1 MDFFFFFLLFFS
13 CERGLSV
20 AGAYSTGNIYAPFL
34 FYCIFPPLTLLFPR
48 LGKLYRLLGQI
59 WAVVPTSI
67 LGLGWLPVRAD
78 TPSLKRTF
86 TLVSRSNP
94 SSPADRQDPQ
104 NPFKTS
110 TPTQQPNSSQRMSLS
125 LKRRYPFCKSPAAPT
140 SIVYDVPTPA
150 VPSFVSIFDTDVD
163 MSGCSPTKATPQ
175 FSPILAS
182 VVKPVMPGV
191 PTGPIS
197 LQHPIRQQ
205 NGSVSTSASSS
216 TNSSPTT
223 TISTVESAI
232 TEDHT
237 PESSPDS
244 SVRVAPLSSFRNTS
258 MSSEDYPVVPPSPL
272 PGCGRSISP
281 SKKPRNTKNLSLNVP
296 PPPAQPSAQPNT
308 QVNQPS
314 PRSMSAP
321 TSPAFI
327 KPPPPTQN
335 PRRRPSNL
343 GLTIKLPGSL
353 PEKSVGRGPVAGG
366 VSVLRHHQSSPSLLS
381 PGPNGIPGGMRL
393 PPTPGFRQPRLF
405 QPRQSFNSY
414 NAHDSLSSSPSSSST
429 TNSPPKS
436 PEVLHEMEEED
447 EEPRSGEAKSPAYP
461 AGPVCIFD
469 PNIYL
474 YAEPDAE
481 LASQFDVI
489 VNVAREVVNPF
500 KTDKNLAA
508 AKPVLSA
515 NRRDA
520 ESDSLPPDTACTEA
534 SFTTAF
540 EEALFSPILSRK
552 PKLEAPGPKYKEPE
566 YVHMPWDHNT
576 SILDDLPYLV
586 NLINDRASAGK
597 RVLVHCQCGVSRS
610 ATLLIAYAMFKSPG
624 KTMQDAYSAVKR
636 RSKWI
641 GPNMSLIYQLT
652 DWKKKIMSDNSQP
665 GMAGWRGG
673 NAGSAGG
680 RGHTKADTRG
690 GFGRAGPSDGPG
702 MSEPIPEPQTAPLPV
717 CRTSPSSLP
726 LDASIGQSG
735 DRPIPQMVRTRSENG
750 GFISGVSP
758 GPSSAPPGMITIPG
772 TSDISFKRQSWPEK
786 ASAPLSERADSPLQA
801 WGMGASKSRMGSAPP
816 PPLPTSSAYLV
827 QREEIFG
834 RDVGSGDNDDPPP
847 PTPNFTSPR
856 NSTYF
861 PVPMRRS
868 GNFTSIFT
876 DPRSPTQRGETPIV
890 RSIFDVL

>member
-1 MDFFFFFLLFFS
+1 MVEDL
-13 CERGLSV
+13 
-20 AGAYSTGNIYAPFL
+20 FL
-34 FYCIFPPLTLLFPR
+34 FTAPSSHCVSPR
-48 LGKLYRLLGQI
+48 AQTKSGTTMATCK
-59 WAVVPTSI
+59 T
-67 LGLGWLPVRAD
+67 D

-94 SSPADRQDPQ
+94 SSPADRQDSK
-104 NPFKTS
+104 NPFKTT
-110 TPTQQPNSSQRMSLS
+110 TPIQQSNSSQRMSLS
-125 LKRRYPFCKSPAAPT
+125 LKRPYPFCKSPAAPT

-150 VPSFVSIFDTDVD
+150 VPSFVAIFDTNVD
-163 MSGCSPTKATPQ
+163 MSGCSPTKVTSQ
-175 FSPILAS
+175 FSHNPIPAS
-182 VVKPVMPGV
+182 TVKPAMPGV

-197 LQHPIRQQ
+197 LQHPIHQQ
-205 NGSVSTSASSS
+205 NSSVSTSASSS

-244 SVRVAPLSSFRNTS
+244 SVRIVPLSSFRNTA
-258 MSSEDYPVVPPSPL
+258 MSSEDYSIVPPNPL

-296 PPPAQPSAQPNT
+296 PPPARSSSQSNT
-308 QVNQPS
+308 QMNQPS

-327 KPPPPTQN
+327 KPPPPAQN

-353 PEKSVGRGPVAGG
+353 PEKSAVRGPVAGG

-405 QPRQSFNSY
+405 QPPRQSFNSY
-414 NAHDSLSSSPSSSST
+414 NAHDSFSSSPSSAST
-429 TNSPPKS
+429 TNSPPRS
-436 PEVLHEMEEED
+436 PEILHEMEEED
-447 EEPRSGEAKSPAYP
+447 EEPGSGEAKSPAYP
-461 AGPVCIFD
+461 SGPVCIFD

-500 KTDKNLAA
+500 KADKNSAA

-515 NRRDA
+515 NRKDA

-540 EEALFSPILSRK
+540 EEALFSPVLASSRK
-552 PKLEAPGPKYKEPE
+552 PKLEALKPKYKEPE

-576 SILDDLPYLV
+576 PILDDLPYLV
-586 NLINDRASAGK
+586 NLISDRASVGK
-597 RVLVHCQCGVSRS
+597 KVLVHCQCGVSRS
-610 ATLLIAYAMFKSPG
+610 ATLLIAYAMFKSPE
-624 KTMQDAYSAVKR
+624 KSMQDAYNSVKG

-652 DWKKKIMSDNSQP
+652 DWKKKITSDNSQP

-680 RGHTKADTRG
+680 RGHTKTDTRN
-690 GFGRAGPSDGPG
+690 GFGRVGPSEGPG
-702 MSEPIPEPQTAPLPV
+702 MSESIPEPQTAPLPV
-717 CRTSPSSLP
+717 CRNSPSSSP
-726 LDASIGQSG
+726 LDTCMGSSG
-735 DRPIPQMVRTRSENG
+735 DRQIPQMVRTRSENG

-786 ASAPLSERADSPLQA
+786 ISTPLSERADSPLQS
-801 WGMGASKSRMGSAPP
+801 WGMGASEKSRVGFVP
-816 PPLPTSSAYLV
+816 PPLPPSAAYLV
-827 QREEIFG
+827 QRQEIFG
-834 RDVGSGDNDDPPP
+834 RDVGNGDDDDMPP
-847 PTPNFTSPR
+847 PTPGFTSPR
-856 NSTYF
+856 NSAYF

-868 GNFTSIFT
+868 GNFSSIFT

>member
-1 MDFFFFFLLFFS
+1 MVEEL
-13 CERGLSV
+13 
-20 AGAYSTGNIYAPFL
+20 FL
-34 FYCIFPPLTLLFPR
+34 FAAPSSSCVSPR
-48 LGKLYRLLGQI
+48 SHSESGTTM
-59 WAVVPTSI
+59 TS
-67 LGLGWLPVRAD
+67 RETD

-86 TLVSRSNP
+86 TRVSRSYP
-94 SSPADRQDPQ
+94 PSPADRQDPQ
-104 NPFKTS
+104 KPFETT
-110 TPTQQPNSSQRMSLS
+110 TPTQQSNLSQRMSLS
-125 LKRRYPFCKSPAAPT
+125 LKRRYPFCKSPSAPT

-150 VPSFVSIFDTDVD
+150 VPSFVSIFDPDVD
-163 MSGCSPTKATPQ
+163 MSGCSPTKVTSQ
-175 FSPILAS
+175 FSHPILTSA
-182 VVKPVMPGV
+182 VKPTMPRV
-191 PTGPIS
+191 PAGPIS
-197 LQHPIRQQ
+197 LQHPSLQHPIHQQ
-205 NGSVSTSASSS
+205 NNSVSTSASSS

-244 SVRVAPLSSFRNTS
+244 SVRAVPLSSFRSTT
-258 MSSEDYPVVPPSPL
+258 MSSDDYSIVPPSPL

-296 PPPAQPSAQPNT
+296 PPPAQSSAQPNT

-327 KPPPPTQN
+327 KPPPPAQN

-353 PEKSVGRGPVAGG
+353 PEKSAVRGPLAGG

-393 PPTPGFRQPRLF
+393 PLTPGFRQPRLF
-405 QPRQSFNSY
+405 QPRHSFNSC
-414 NAHDSLSSSPSSSST
+414 NARDALSTSPSSST

-436 PEVLHEMEEED
+436 PEVLHEMDEED

-461 AGPVCIFD
+461 SGPVCIFD

-500 KTDKNLAA
+500 KTDKNLTA
-508 AKPVLSA
+508 AKAALGA
-515 NRRDA
+515 NCKDA

-540 EEALFSPILSRK
+540 EEALFSPVLASSRR
-552 PKLEAPGPKYKEPE
+552 PKLDALGPKHKQPE
-566 YVHMPWDHNT
+566 YVHMLWDHNT
-576 SILDDLPYLV
+576 PILDDLPHLV

-597 RVLVHCQCGVSRS
+597 KVLVHCQCGVSRS
-610 ATLLIAYAMFKSPG
+610 ATLLIAYAMFKSPE
-624 KTMQDAYSAVKR
+624 KTMQDAYNAVKG

-652 DWKKKIMSDNSQP
+652 DWKKKIASDNSQP
-665 GMAGWRGG
+665 VMAGWRGG
-673 NAGSAGG
+673 GAGSAGG
-680 RGHTKADTRG
+680 RGHTKVDTRG

-702 MSEPIPEPQTAPLPV
+702 MSESIPEPQTAPLPV
-717 CRTSPSSLP
+717 CRNSPSSLP
-726 LDASIGQSG
+726 LDTCMGQSG
-735 DRPIPQMVRTRSENG
+735 DHPIPQMVRTRSENG

-772 TSDISFKRQSWPEK
+772 ASDISFKRQSWPEK
-786 ASAPLSERADSPLQA
+786 ISTPLSERADSPLA
-801 WGMGASKSRMGSAPP
+801 LWGMGASEKSRVGSV
-816 PPLPTSSAYLV
+816 PPLLQSSAYLV
-827 QREEIFG
+827 QCEEIYG
-834 RDVGSGDNDDPPP
+834 RDAGSGDDDLPPP
-847 PTPNFTSPR
+847 PPNFTSPR
-856 NSTYF
+856 SSTYF

-868 GNFTSIFT
+868 GNFSIFT

>member
-1 MDFFFFFLLFFS
+1 MVEEFFLF
-13 CERGLSV
+13 
-20 AGAYSTGNIYAPFL
+20 TAPPSP
-34 FYCIFPPLTLLFPR
+34 CVPPQSQSGSGTTMASR
-48 LGKLYRLLGQI
+48 K
-59 WAVVPTSI
+59 T
-67 LGLGWLPVRAD
+67 D

-94 SSPADRQDPQ
+94 SSPADRQDSQ
-104 NPFKTS
+104 NPFKTT
-110 TPTQQPNSSQRMSLS
+110 TPTQQSNSSQRMSLS
-125 LKRRYPFCKSPAAPT
+125 LKRRYPFCKSPAAST
-140 SIVYDVPTPA
+140 SIVYDVSTSA
-150 VPSFVSIFDTDVD
+150 VPSFVSIFDTDAD
-163 MSGCSPTKATPQ
+163 MSGCSPTKVTSQ
-175 FSPILAS
+175 FPHNPVLAS
-182 VVKPVMPGV
+182 VVKPAMPGV
-191 PTGPIS
+191 SSGPIS
-197 LQHPIRQQ
+197 LQHPIHQQ

-237 PESSPDS
+237 PETSPDS
-244 SVRVAPLSSFRNTS
+244 SVRVVPLSSFRKTV

-296 PPPAQPSAQPNT
+296 PPPAQYSAQPNP

-327 KPPPPTQN
+327 KPPPPAQN

-353 PEKSVGRGPVAGG
+353 PEKSAVRGPVAGG
-366 VSVLRHHQSSPSLLS
+366 VSILRHHQSSPSLLS

-405 QPRQSFNSY
+405 QQRKSFNSY
-414 NAHDSLSSSPSSSST
+414 NAHDSLSPSPSSPST

-436 PEVLHEMEEED
+436 PEVLHELEEED

-461 AGPVCIFD
+461 SGPVCIFD

-474 YAEPDAE
+474 YAEPDVE

-500 KTDKNLAA
+500 RTDRNAA
-508 AKPVLSA
+508 TAKPVLSA
-515 NRRDA
+515 NRKDT

-540 EEALFSPILSRK
+540 EEALFSPVSASSRK
-552 PKLEAPGPKYKEPE
+552 PKLEAAGPKYKEPE
-566 YVHMPWDHNT
+566 YVHMLWDHNT
-576 SILDDLPYLV
+576 PILDDLPHLV
-586 NLINDRASAGK
+586 NLINDRASSGK

-610 ATLLIAYAMFKSPG
+610 ATLLIAYAMFKSPE
-624 KTMQDAYSAVKR
+624 KTMQDAYNAVKR

-652 DWKKKIMSDNSQP
+652 DWKKRITSDNSQP

-702 MSEPIPEPQTAPLPV
+702 MSESIPEPQTAPLPV
-717 CRTSPSSLP
+717 CRNSPSSLP
-726 LDASIGQSG
+726 LDTCMGQSG
-735 DRPIPQMVRTRSENG
+735 ERPIPQMVRTRSENG

-772 TSDISFKRQSWPEK
+772 TSDIPFKRQSWPEK
-786 ASAPLSERADSPLQA
+786 ISTPLSERADSPLQS
-801 WGMGASKSRMGSAPP
+801 WGMGAPEKSRVGFAPP
-816 PPLPTSSAYLV
+816 PLQPSSAYLV
-827 QREEIFG
+827 RHEERYG
-834 RDVGSGDNDDPPP
+834 RDVGSGDGDDPPP
-847 PTPNFTSPR
+847 PAPNFTSPR
-856 NSTYF
+856 NSTYY

-868 GNFTSIFT
+868 GNFSSIFT

>member
-1 MDFFFFFLLFFS
+1 MVEEL
-13 CERGLSV
+13 
-20 AGAYSTGNIYAPFL
+20 FL
-34 FYCIFPPLTLLFPR
+34 FTAPSYHCVSPQSHSESSTTM
-48 LGKLYRLLGQI
+48 
-59 WAVVPTSI
+59 TS
-67 LGLGWLPVRAD
+67 RETN
-78 TPSLKRTF
+78 TPSLKRTS
-86 TLVSRSNP
+86 TLASRSGP
-94 SSPADRQDPQ
+94 SSPAERQDPQ
-104 NPFKTS
+104 DPLKT
-110 TPTQQPNSSQRMSLS
+110 TTLPQQSNLSQRMSLS

-150 VPSFVSIFDTDVD
+150 VPSFVSIFDPDVD
-163 MSGCSPTKATPQ
+163 MSGRSPTKVTSQ
-175 FSPILAS
+175 FSRPILTSA
-182 VVKPVMPGV
+182 VKPTMSGV
-191 PTGPIS
+191 PAGSIS
-197 LQHPIRQQ
+197 LQHPIHQQ
-205 NGSVSTSASSS
+205 NSSVSTSASSS

-237 PESSPDS
+237 PESSPNS
-244 SVRVAPLSSFRNTS
+244 SVRVVPLSSFRNTA
-258 MSSEDYPVVPPSPL
+258 MSSEDYSIVPPSPL

-296 PPPAQPSAQPNT
+296 PPPTQSSAQSKT

-327 KPPPPTQN
+327 KPPPPAQN

-353 PEKSVGRGPVAGG
+353 PEKSAVRGPVAGG

-405 QPRQSFNSY
+405 QPRQSFNTC

-429 TNSPPKS
+429 TNSPPET
-436 PEVLHEMEEED
+436 PEVLHEMAEED

-461 AGPVCIFD
+461 SGPICIFD

-515 NRRDA
+515 NRKDP

-540 EEALFSPILSRK
+540 EEALFSPVLVSSRK
-552 PKLEAPGPKYKEPE
+552 PKLEALGPKHKQPE
-566 YVHMPWDHNT
+566 YVHMLWDHNT
-576 SILDDLPYLV
+576 PILDDLPHLV
-586 NLINDRASAGK
+586 NLINDRASVGK
-597 RVLVHCQCGVSRS
+597 KVLVHCQCGVSRS
-610 ATLLIAYAMFKSPG
+610 ATLLIAYAMFKSPE
-624 KTMQDAYSAVKR
+624 KTMQDAYNAVKG

-652 DWKKKIMSDNSQP
+652 DWKKKIASDNSQP
-665 GMAGWRGG
+665 GWRGG
-673 NAGSAGG
+673 SAGSAGG
-680 RGHTKADTRG
+680 RGHTKVDARG

-702 MSEPIPEPQTAPLPV
+702 MSESIPEPQTAPLPV
-717 CRTSPSSLP
+717 CRNSPSSSP
-726 LDASIGQSG
+726 LDTCMGQSG
-735 DRPIPQMVRTRSENG
+735 DLPIPQMVRTRSENG

-786 ASAPLSERADSPLQA
+786 ISMPLSERANSPLQL
-801 WGMGASKSRMGSAPP
+801 WGMGASEKSCVGSVP
-816 PPLPTSSAYLV
+816 PPLLQSSAYLV
-827 QREEIFG
+827 QREEIYG
-834 RDVGSGDNDDPPP
+834 RDVGSRDGDDLLPPP
-847 PTPNFTSPR
+847 PNFTSPR

-868 GNFTSIFT
+868 GNFSSIFT